1 MAQDNLFERVNVI
14 ERDIKKEVEK
24 SFLEYS
30 MSVIVSRALPDIRDG
45 LKPVHRRILYALYEQ
60 GMTHDKPHRKS
71 ANIVGEVMGKYHP
84 HGDAA
89 IYQTMVKMAQGFA
102 MRYPL
107 IDGHGNFGSID
118 GDAAAA
124 MRYTESRMAKIA
136 GELIKDIDK
145 DTVNWKPNY
154 DDSRQEPQ
162 VLPSRIP
169 NLLINGS
176 AGIAVGM
183 ATNIPPHNLNE
194 VVDGIKAY
202 IDNPEISID
211 ELMEYIPGPDFPTA
225 GIMASKGIRKAYE
238 TGRGSIKI
246 RALYEIEEKKNGKS
260 AIIVTE
266 IPYQVNKARL
276 VEKIAELVRDK
287 KIEGITDLRDESDRK
302 GIRIVIEVRKDENL
316 NVLLNKLFKQTQ
328 MEESFGINIVG
339 LVNGQPRTLSLKDLI
354 RYYVE
359 HRQEVIT
366 RRTAYELKLAQNR
379 KHILEG
385 LKIALD
391 NLDEIVNL
399 IRNSKDRENA
409 RAALMNRFGL
419 SELQANAILDMR
431 LGQLT
436 GLERNKI
443 EDEYREILLKI
454 ADYEDILA
462 RPERVLGIIK
472 EDLDDIK
479 NKYGDPRRT
488 EITLEENEYAEEDFI
503 DDHDVVITLSNR
515 GYIKRQP
522 LDTYRAQRRGGKGI
536 SSLTTRAEDFAN
548 DILVTSVMS
557 HLLFFTNQ
565 GRVFS
570 IRAYHIPESSRQAKG
585 MPLINFLELRSEE
598 KVSTIVATRQFDAQQ
613 HLLMVTRQG
622 IIKKV
627 ALPAFENIRRTGLI
641 AVNLHEDDEL
651 VGVVRVKPGN
661 LVMIASSRG
670 ISITFDE
677 VQVRAMGRTA
687 AGVKAINLGRG
698 DYVVGID
705 KYREGADVLLV
716 TENGYGKRTSL
727 EEFKAQNRGG
737 KGLKAIEVN
746 KKNGKLVAFQ
756 VVSPEEEMV
765 ILTGEGNIIRLEVAD
780 VSQQKRYSRGVMLMR
795 LPDEDRIVAVARFK
809 IENEKEEEQI
819 KG

>member
-1 MAQDNLFERVNVI
+1 MGQDNLFEKINVI

-30 MSVIVSRALPDIRDG
+30 MSVIMSRALPDIRDG
-45 LKPVHRRILYALYEQ
+45 LKPVHRRILYALHEQ

-84 HGDAA
+84 HGDQA
-89 IYQTMVKMAQGFA
+89 IYQTIVKMAQDFA

-118 GDAAAA
+118 GDSAAA
-124 MRYTESRMAKIA
+124 MRYTESRMSKLA
-136 GELIKDIDK
+136 GEMIKDIDK
-145 DTVNWKPNY
+145 DTIDWKPNY

-194 VVDGIKAY
+194 VVDGIKMY
-202 IDNPEISID
+202 IDNPEVSID
-211 ELMEYIPGPDFPTA
+211 ELMECIPGPDFPTA
-225 GIMASKGIRKAYE
+225 GIMASRGVRKAYQ

-246 RALYEIEEKKNGKS
+246 RARYEIEEKKNGKS
-260 AIIVTE
+260 VIIVTE

-287 KIEGITDLRDESDRK
+287 RIEGITDLRDESDRK

-316 NVLLNKLFKQTQ
+316 NVLLNKLFKHTQ

-339 LVNGQPRTLSLKDLI
+339 LVNGQPRTLSLKDMI
-354 RYYVE
+354 HHYVE

-366 RRTAYELKLAQNR
+366 RRTIYELKLAQNR

-391 NLDEIVNL
+391 NLDEIVKI

-409 RAALMNRFGL
+409 RAALMNSFGL

-454 ADYEDILA
+454 ADFEDILA
-462 RPERVLGIIK
+462 RPERVLEIIK

-479 NKYGDPRRT
+479 NKYGDKRRT

-503 DDHDVVITLSNR
+503 DEHDVVITLSNR
-515 GYIKRQP
+515 GYVKRQP
-522 LDTYRAQRRGGKGI
+522 LDTYRAQRRGGRGI
-536 SSLTTRAEDFAN
+536 SSLTTRAEDFAT

-557 HLLFFTNQ
+557 QLLFFTNQ

-585 MPLINFLELRSEE
+585 MPLINFLELRPDE
-598 KVSTIVATRQFDAQQ
+598 KVSTIVATRQFEQ

-627 ALPAFENIRRTGLI
+627 ALSAFENIRRTGLI
-641 AVNLHEDDEL
+641 AVNLHDDDEL
-651 VGVVRVKPGN
+651 VGVVRVKPGHQ
-661 LVMIASSRG
+661 VMIASSRG

-677 VQVRAMGRTA
+677 AQVRAMGRTA
-687 AGVKAINLGRG
+687 AGVKAIRLVKG

-705 KYREGADVLLV
+705 KHREGADVLLV

-727 EEFKAQNRGG
+727 EEFKVQNRGG
-737 KGLKAIEVN
+737 KGLKAIEIN

-765 ILTGEGNIIRLEVAD
+765 ILTGEGNIIRLEVD
-780 VSQQKRYSRGVMLMR
+780 DISQQKRYSRGVMLMR
-795 LPDEDRIVAVARFK
+795 LPDEDRIVGVARFK
-809 IENEKEEEQI
+809 IENEKEEPI
-819 KG
+819 G